1 MAIRWRLN
9 VLMAERRMTN
19 KELGDRIGK
28 HEVSVSR
35 MRARDDMPR
44 MDGEE
49 LDALCSALNCK
60 VCELIERVE
69 QSDHILAPQGIDLG
83 K

>member
-9 VLMAERRMTN
+9 ILMAERRLTN

-44 MDGEE
+44 LDGAE
-49 LDALCSALNCK
+49 LDVLCGALNCR
-60 VCELIERVE
+60 VCDLIEKLEEGDRSPV
-69 QSDHILAPQGIDLG
+69 AGG
-83 K
+83 AT

>member
-9 VLMAERRMTN
+9 ILMAERRLTN

-44 MDGEE
+44 LDGTE
-49 LDALCSALNCK
+49 LDVLCNALGCK
-60 VCELIERVE
+60 VCELIEQLE
-69 QSDHILAPQGIDLG
+69 KSDRTLTGATP
-83 K
+83 

>member
-9 VLMAERRMTN
+9 ILMAERRLTN
-19 KELGDRIGK
+19 KELGGRIGK

-44 MDGEE
+44 LDGGE
-49 LDALCSALNCK
+49 LEALCNALNCK

-69 QSDHILAPQGIDLG
+69 ESDRTLTAGG
-83 K
+83 AS